1 MNTHFVYAITFA
13 MISYEPDGTVRSAS
27 SGVNCIFDSLEAAA
41 GHINE
46 EFAEFDEN
54 GMRSD
59 RCYSYNKLIS
69 STKKSCGGVTWTEFA
84 EDTPIMA
91 GAHVTTHFRLV
102 GIHPSRIHIGK

>member
-13 MISYEPDGTVRSAS
+13 MITYEPDGTVRSTS

-41 GHINE
+41 EHING

-59 RCYSYNKLIS
+59 RCSSHNKLIS
-69 STKKSCGGVTWTEFA
+69 STQKSCGEVTWTEFV

-91 GAHVTTHFRLV
+91 GAHVMTHFRLA
-102 GIHPSRIHIGK
+102 GIHSTHVHIGK